1 MSRRILDRESA
12 TSIEAGNLIS
22 IESNLLSGSSSIKFL
37 RGESPKPSVKEV
49 RFVGSP
55 DPDRSVI
62 LLWSKSRE
70 NEVRPLNC
78 SSPVRLVTSLKLRYR
93 ENEEI
98 LARLSSGCH
107 SVRSVILDVLR
118 PSVSEVRLLSCFKP
132 ARLVI

>member
-1 MSRRILDRESA
+1 MSRRILVRESA
-12 TSIEAGNLIS
+12 PSSEAGNVIS

-93 ENEEI
+93 RNEETW
-98 LARLSSGCH
+98 ARW
-107 SVRSVILDVLR
+107 
-118 PSVSEVRLLSCFKP
+118 P
-132 ARLVI
+132 AAGHAA